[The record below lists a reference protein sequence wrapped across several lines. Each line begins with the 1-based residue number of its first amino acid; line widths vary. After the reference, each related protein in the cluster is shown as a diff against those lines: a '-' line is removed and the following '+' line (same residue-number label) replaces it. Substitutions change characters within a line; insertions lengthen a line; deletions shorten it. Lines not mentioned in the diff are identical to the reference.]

1 MLDFCRT
8 PGPLKFLLEA
18 VVLRRP
24 CSKHWV
30 AAFALVLSLALG
42 LALAGEPA
50 VVDKPAGAPCN
61 KPLYLTFDT
70 GHMGVAPLI
79 AQVLEEHHVRVT
91 FFVADEPAQTVVSS
105 LNPAWAPWWRSR
117 AQAGH
122 QFASHTLDHVYW
134 LADLPKSNG
143 FRMKPSAG
151 PHTGQV
157 SEFSAAQ
164 YCQAVQDAAH
174 RIEDLTQMP
183 ALPLFRAP
191 GGKTSPKLLAV
202 SRACG
207 FEHVGWSEAGFLGD
221 ELPSASYPNAQL
233 LKKALDHIKTGD
245 ILMAH
250 LGIWSRKDPWAPAVL
265 EPLLVGLLQQ
275 GFCFRTLDQ
284 HPRYRA
290 WIVQQTRTL
299 GALKPSESLS
309 QGSGS

>member
-91 FFVADEPAQTVVSS
+91 FFVADEPAQTGVSS
-105 LNPAWAPWWRSR
+105 LNPAWAPWWRAR

-134 LADLPKSNG
+134 RADVPGSEPR
-143 FRMKPSAG
+143 FEVRPSAG
-151 PHTGQV
+151 PMAGHTSRMSAVQYCAQI
-157 SEFSAAQ
+157 SAAGERLAQ
-164 YCQAVQDAAH
+164 
-174 RIEDLTQMP
+174 LTGKP
-183 ALPLFRAP
+183 SLPLFRAP
-191 GGKTSPKLLAV
+191 GGKTSPALLA
-202 SRACG
+202 AAQHCG
-207 FEHVGWSEAGFLGD
+207 YRHVAWAPAGFLGD
-221 ELPSASYPNAQL
+221 ELPSDKFSNPYL
-233 LKKALDHIKTGD
+233 LDKALRDIRSGD

-250 LGIWSRKDPWAPAVL
+250 LGIWSRKEVWATGVL
-265 EPLLVGLLQQ
+265 EPLIVGLKAK
-275 GFCFRTLDQ
+275 GFCFRTLRD
-284 HPRYRA
+284 HPDYAA
-290 WIVQQTRTL
+290 WV
-299 GALKPSESLS
+299 ADHPH
-309 QGSGS
+309 